1 MLNTCKYLYLIMVE
15 LSTLKSHLFGI
26 TEAEAAHHELY
37 VGGAE

>member
-1 MLNTCKYLYLIMVE
+1 MYIYLIMVK

-37 VGGAE
+37 MG